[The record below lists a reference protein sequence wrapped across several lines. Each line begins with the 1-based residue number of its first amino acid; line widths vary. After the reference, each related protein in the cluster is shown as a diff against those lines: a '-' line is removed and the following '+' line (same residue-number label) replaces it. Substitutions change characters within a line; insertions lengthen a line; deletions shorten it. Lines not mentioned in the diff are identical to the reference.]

1 MAHRL
6 LIGKGMITLN
16 LKRIFLALTLLPL
29 FAVAADDCALS
40 DPTLTVQAYTVN
52 PQTERVKMYW
62 QKANGE
68 AWGTLH
74 ALLADINSQG
84 QVQMAMNGGIY
95 DKAYAPLGLYI
106 EDGKRLTPVN
116 RSAGGG
122 NFFIRPGGEFL
133 VENGRAKIVP
143 LPAYKRSPAIRYAV
157 QSGPMLIENG
167 VINWRL
173 KPSASSR
180 KLRNGV
186 GIDKQGRVVFMLS
199 DRETNFYDFACYAQ
213 SKLGV
218 RQMLYLDGTLSKM
231 YRKGGSV
238 PWQYHPFVTMIT
250 VERK

>member
-1 MAHRL
+1 MLRC
-6 LIGKGMITLN
+6 
-16 LKRIFLALTLLPL
+16 LLPL
-29 FAVAADDCALS
+29 
-40 DPTLTVQAYTVN
+40 
-52 PQTERVKMYW
+52 
-62 QKANGE
+62 
-68 AWGTLH
+68 
-74 ALLADINSQG
+74 ALLPWPPSPAPPVPSPTDADPAELSGGCAERAHCDVLAGSARQSTGFLRSLLAGIDG
-84 QVQMAMNGGIY
+84 DGRVQMAMNGGIY

-122 NFFIRPGGEFL
+122 TSLSARRRIL

-143 LPAYKRSPAIRYAV
+143 LPAYKPSPAIRYAV

-167 VINWRL
+167 AINWRL

-180 KLRNGV
+180 KLRNGLV
-186 GIDKQGRVVFMLS
+186 SISRAGWCYAQRSRDQL
-199 DRETNFYDFACYAQ
+199 YDFACYAQ

-250 VERK
+250 VEKIAGAFGTAIPAE

>member
-1 MAHRL
+1 MAHQL

-122 NFFIRPGGEFL
+122 NFFIRPGGVFL
-133 VENGRAKIVP
+133 VANDRAKIVP
-143 LPAYKRSPAIRYAV
+143 LPAYKPSPAIRYAV